1 MLKGLITLFLAA
13 ALLGLLQCRDFN
25 KIEIRHVVVIG
36 VDGMSPDG
44 IRKAATPVMDS
55 LMRGGAYTLHAR
67 GVLPTSSSP
76 NWASMISGAG
86 PEQHGVTSNDWERD
100 EHLLPS
106 VVAGTEPIFTTIF
119 GLIRAHKP
127 NAEIGAIYHWEG
139 FGRLFEKK
147 AVSYDV
153 AAQTEA
159 DAAEKAAQ
167 YLKRKQP
174 DFTFV
179 HLDHVD
185 HAGHESGHGSP
196 AYLAAIAR
204 ADSLIGQIIQATR
217 EAGTFDQTLFI
228 VTSDHGGV
236 GKGHGGETLAEIEIP
251 FILFGKG
258 VKKGHRLHFPVYT
271 YDNAATVAFALGL
284 TPPYEWI
291 GRPVKAAFVGYDD
304 PATHNMVVEE
314 LPAPVIQPVAQG
326 NAPAGGLFVDQQ
338 PKVTMVH
345 ASGKRIYYTVDGT
358 EPSPRSL
365 AYQQPFSLEKS
376 TVIKA
381 KAFDGSTSSPTVQ
394 AFFRLVSSRGGNSI
408 HYACFEGENWRSLPD
423 FDRLSPVRKGQVHE
437 FRIDSIPH
445 RASGFAV
452 LFNANL
458 QLDQAGDYS
467 FYTYSD
473 DGSKLWIDGKEVVDN
488 DGDHGALERKGTV
501 SLTAGLHPIR
511 VAYFNGGG
519 GGWLDVLMK
528 GPGIPKQ
535 IIPANRLYPNAARQ

>member
-1 MLKGLITLFLAA
+1 MRKGLITLLLAA
-13 ALLGLLQCRDFN
+13 SALELLQCKHSN
-25 KIEIRHVVVIG
+25 QIEIRHVVVIG

-44 IRKAATPVMDS
+44 IQKAATPVMDS
-55 LMRGGAYTLHAR
+55 LMREGAFTLHAR

-106 VVAGTEPIFTTIF
+106 VVEGTEPIFTTIF
-119 GLIRAHKP
+119 GLIRAQKP
-127 NAEIGAIYHWEG
+127 DAEIGAIYHWAG

-167 YLKRKQP
+167 YLKSKQP
-174 DFTFV
+174 AFTFV

-204 ADSLIGQIIQATR
+204 ADSLIGQIVQATR
-217 EAGTFDQTLFI
+217 EAGTYDQTLFI

-251 FILFGKG
+251 FILCGKG
-258 VKKGHRLHFPVYT
+258 VKKGYRLQFPVYT

-304 PATHNMVVEE
+304 PATRMVVEE

-338 PKVTMVH
+338 PSVTMAH
-345 ASGKRIYYTVDGT
+345 PAGKRIYYTLDGS
-358 EPSPRSL
+358 EPTSQSL
-365 AYQQPFSLEKS
+365 SYQQPFSLEKS

-381 KAFDGSTSSPTVQ
+381 KAFDGPASSPTTQ
-394 AFFRLVSSRGGNSI
+394 AFFRLVSSQGGNGI
-408 HYACFEGENWRSLPD
+408 NYAYYEGENWTSLPA

-445 RASGFAV
+445 RAGSFAV
-452 LFNANL
+452 VFNSNL

-473 DGSKLWIDGKEVVDN
+473 DGSKLWIDGKEVLDN

-501 SLTAGLHPIR
+501 SLTAGSHPIQ

-519 GGWLDVLMK
+519 GGWLDVFVK
-528 GPGIPKQ
+528 GPGLPKQ
-535 IIPANRLYPNAARQ
+535 IIPAHRLYPNANRQ